1 MTKNEKKPDS
11 QKADEPKPAST
22 SNEAQMFGPDR
33 EEPEMPPPSGEGDLM
48 DFDDLDADEDRFA
61 DYEIRLHAM
70 MRARL
75 GRPVRYRTS
84 EGEKTIVRLAD
95 QHQADTVDS
104 SSDRERRST
113 MRAQRNQLVE
123 FFALAGP
130 SNHHQIDELAADLFA
145 QHMLLGPAIEHI
157 RSSSQ
162 LALNRGASWFAFHP
176 LLIASPPGLGK
187 TSFVRSLAAASG
199 LPVIYIDCSLE
210 KTVTSITSG
219 DSVFGTPRPSALI
232 SGLAEHKV
240 ANILVVLDEIDKLTD
255 VSRNASATP
264 TENLIGL
271 VQRETAKVYRDS
283 HLQMTVD
290 LSYLNFI
297 FLAND
302 LSRIAAPFR
311 DRVKVVQLDP
321 PTARQIADIAAQ
333 EVERRGLD
341 PRLVPIL
348 RRATATGKIRSLRK
362 LHKLLDAAQA
372 TKSRPLL
379 N

>member
-1 MTKNEKKPDS
+1 MTKNEKKPAS

-33 EEPEMPPPSGEGDLM
+33 EEPEMPPSDGEGDLM

-95 QHQADTVDS
+95 LPQADAVDS
-104 SSDRERRST
+104 SSDRERRSAI
-113 MRAQRNQLVE
+113 RATRSQLLE
-123 FFALAGP
+123 FFTLGGP
-130 SNHHQIDELAADLFA
+130 SDHHQIDELAADLFA

-162 LALNRGASWFAFHP
+162 LALNRGASWFAFYP

-219 DSVFGTPRPSALI
+219 DSVFGTSRASALI
-232 SGLAEHKV
+232 SGLVEHKV

-264 TENLIGL
+264 SENLIGL

-302 LSRIAAPFR
+302 LSRIAAPLR

-321 PTARQIADIAAQ
+321 PTARQIADIAAR
-333 EVERRGLD
+333 EIERRGLD
-341 PRLVPIL
+341 PGLVPIL
-348 RRATATGKIRSLRK
+348 RKAAATGKIRSLRK

>member
-1 MTKNEKKPDS
+1 MTKNKMKPAS

-22 SNEAQMFGPDR
+22 SNAAQMFGPDR
-33 EEPEMPPPSGEGDLM
+33 EESEMPLADGEGDLM
-48 DFDDLDADEDRFA
+48 DIDDLDADEDRFA

-70 MRARL
+70 MRARI

-84 EGEKTIVRLAD
+84 AGEQTIVRLAD
-95 QHQADTVDS
+95 EPRADAVDG
-104 SSDRERRST
+104 SSDRERRSAI
-113 MRAQRNQLVE
+113 RAQQNQLIE
-123 FFALAGP
+123 FFSLAGP
-130 SNHHQIDELAADLFA
+130 SDPHRIDELAADLFA
-145 QHMLLGPAIEHI
+145 QHTLLGPAIEHI
-157 RSSSQ
+157 RSSSL

-219 DSVFGTPRPSALI
+219 DSVFGTSRPSALI
-232 SGLAEHKV
+232 SGLAKHKV
-240 ANILVVLDEIDKLTD
+240 ANIIVVLDEIDKLTD
-255 VSRNASATP
+255 VSRNALATP

-302 LSRIAAPFR
+302 LSRIAAPLR

-321 PTARQIADIAAQ
+321 PTAQQIADIATR

-341 PRLVPIL
+341 PGLVPVL
-348 RRATATGKIRSLRK
+348 RRAAAMGKIRSLRK
-362 LHKLLDAAQA
+362 LHKLLDTAQA

>member
-1 MTKNEKKPDS
+1 MTKNEKKPAS

-33 EEPEMPPPSGEGDLM
+33 EESEMPPPSGDGDLM
-48 DFDDLDADEDRFA
+48 DFDDFEAEEVRFA

-95 QHQADTVDS
+95 QPQADAVDI
-104 SSDRERRST
+104 SSDRERRSAI
-113 MRAQRNQLVE
+113 RATQNQLIE
-123 FFALAGP
+123 FLALAGP
-130 SNHHQIDELAADLFA
+130 SDHHQIDELAADLFA
-145 QHMLLGPAIEHI
+145 QHTLLGPAIEHI

-176 LLIASPPGLGK
+176 LLIVSPPGLGK
-187 TSFVRSLAAASG
+187 TSFVRSLAAVSG

-219 DSVFGTPRPSALI
+219 DSVFGTSRPSALI
-232 SGLAEHKV
+232 SGLVEHKV

-264 TENLIGL
+264 SENLIGL

-302 LSRIAAPFR
+302 LRRIAVPLR

-341 PRLVPIL
+341 PGLVPIL

>member
-1 MTKNEKKPDS
+1 MTKNEKKPAS

-22 SNEAQMFGPDR
+22 SNAAQMFGPDR
-33 EEPEMPPPSGEGDLM
+33 EEPEMPPSDGEGDLM
-48 DFDDLDADEDRFA
+48 DFDDLDADENRFA

-95 QHQADTVDS
+95 QPQADAVESFDK
-104 SSDRERRST
+104 ERRSAI
-113 MRAQRNQLVE
+113 RAKQNQLIE
-123 FFALAGP
+123 FFTLGGP
-130 SNHHQIDELAADLFA
+130 SDHHQIDELAADLFA

-176 LLIASPPGLGK
+176 MLIASPPGLGK

-219 DSVFGTPRPSALI
+219 DSVFGTSRPSALI

-255 VSRNASATP
+255 VSRNASAMP
-264 TENLIGL
+264 SENLIGL

-302 LSRIAAPFR
+302 LGRIAAPLK
-311 DRVKVVQLDP
+311 DRVKVVQLAP
-321 PTARQIADIAAQ
+321 PTARQIADIATR

-341 PRLVPIL
+341 PGLVPVL
-348 RRATATGKIRSLRK
+348 RRAAAMGKIRSLRK